1 MGYYNSSL
9 GWGMGTFGWIGMI
22 LFWGLIIWLIL
33 WLVNQNKNN
42 KINLMGKTAS
52 EMLKERYA
60 KGEISKKEFNEIQK
74 DISK

>member
-33 WLVNQNKNN
+33 WLVNQNN
-42 KINLMGKTAS
+42 KTENDKPYDILKRRYVEGK
-52 EMLKERYA
+52 
-60 KGEISKKEFNEIQK
+60 ISKKEYEK
-74 DISK
+74 VKRDIL